1 MDGRFVL
8 DQHAELDIDGRF
20 VLDQHAVLD
29 IDGRFVLDQHA
40 ELDIDGRF
48 VLDQH
53 AELDIYNSS
62 SLKQQ
67 SADRHVA
74 QLDHINLI
82 LGGSTSLCSYSLMP
96 SAYRRGR
103 DGLTNQ
109 VSEPTI
115 YHTRGKYGHNY
126 TIDTI

>member
-1 MDGRFVL
+1 M
-8 DQHAELDIDGRF
+8 A
-20 VLDQHAVLD
+20 A
-29 IDGRFVLDQHA
+29 
-40 ELDIDGRF
+40 
-48 VLDQH
+48 
-53 AELDIYNSS
+53 YSSS

-74 QLDHINLI
+74 QLEHIDLI

-96 SAYRRGR
+96 SDCRRSR

-109 VSEPTI
+109 VSEPMI
-115 YHTRGKYGHNY
+115 YHTRGKYGHIY

>member
-1 MDGRFVL
+1 MNETSYIWWDDGVL
-8 DQHAELDIDGRF
+8 Y
-20 VLDQHAVLD
+20 
-29 IDGRFVLDQHA
+29 QHA

-74 QLDHINLI
+74 QLNHINLI
-82 LGGSTSLCSYSLMP
+82 LVGQP
-96 SAYRRGR
+96 VFV
-103 DGLTNQ
+103 LT
-109 VSEPTI
+109 P
-115 YHTRGKYGHNY
+115 
-126 TIDTI
+126 